1 MRAYELMYIINPGL
15 GEEKTEAVIEKVKG
29 IIEKNNG
36 EVDKIDKWGNKKL
49 AYEIKDFREG
59 YYVLVYFKGEPGL
72 TEELDRL
79 LKITDEILKHMI
91 IRIEE

>member
-1 MRAYELMYIINPGL
+1 MRAYELMVIFSPVL
-15 GEEKTEAVIEKVKG
+15 DEEKTEAAIEKVKG

-36 EVDKIDKWGNKKL
+36 AVDKVDKWGMRKL
-49 AYEIKDFREG
+49 AYEIKDFKEG
-59 YYVLVYFKGEPGL
+59 FYSLIYFKGEAGL

-79 LKITDEILKHMI
+79 LKISDEVIKHLI